1 MKICLC
7 LRGIH
12 YSNDAYIT
20 DYRKSLE
27 NYRNY
32 IIKPLEDQGHEVDIL
47 FFTYTSEVSDSLRQ
61 DYGSRPNSV
70 FFPASERFNG
80 TNWKRQLLFHR
91 CIVHSIK
98 VNEQQKGSLYDLIIN
113 TRFDLFFST
122 KITEMTYDTSK
133 FNCAF
138 KHTSGN
144 CDDNL
149 WIFPRTL
156 LDTFSFA
163 VNTLDQRNQITHEI
177 NKYIEMQYMYGP
189 MEYLYWTFLR
199 KN

>member
-7 LRGIH
+7 LRGMH
-12 YSNDAYIT
+12 YSNDSYTT

-32 IIKPLEDQGHEVDIL
+32 IIKPLEEQGHEVDIL
-47 FFTYTSEVSDSLRQ
+47 LFTYHTEVSDTLKE
-61 DYGSRPNSV
+61 DYGSSPNSV
-70 FFPASERFNG
+70 FLPAPERFNG
-80 TNWKRQLLFHR
+80 TNWKRQLVFHR
-91 CIVHSIK
+91 CTVDS
-98 VNEQQKGSLYDLIIN
+98 VRLNEQKKGSLYDLIIN
-113 TRFDLFFST
+113 TRFDLFFSK
-122 KITEMTYDTSK
+122 KITDMAYDPSR

-138 KHTSGN
+138 KHSSGN

-149 WIFPRTL
+149 WIFPRSA
-156 LDTFSFA
+156 LDSFSSA
-163 VNTLDQRNQITHEI
+163 IHMLDHRNQITHEI
-177 NKYIEMQYMYGP
+177 NKYIDTHYMYGP